1 MIKPTVGRVLWFT
14 PSVAWATE
22 SAIAYGA
29 AGEPLAAIVAHVIN
43 DEYVNL
49 SVFDQN
55 GDQFNAYSVPLLDEV
70 PPPNSCY
77 EFFATWPNTQ
87 AQPEP
92 VRMTSSHE
100 DNRIFITRD
109 LVSTMLDRGK
119 DSYYIAEHLP
129 RLLDLVY
136 GQTAPSLTS
145 EESRVIRTHTSKLF
159 ADEINQSDFVK
170 QSAPPVDH
178 IEQEIQAKGL
188 TAPRITPADI
198 QANIVSEHY
207 FTAAQGDAKAVEDGA
222 FANGSLNGA
231 ASRLVPAALGLLTFC
246 VLTLQN
252 GFTVTG
258 ESACASPENFNAE
271 IGRKIAREN
280 AVQKIWPL
288 MGYELKQRLHE
299 QRVIEPG
306 RAEVVATWIDH
317 NNNRIRH
324 GVECDISKIQDSCIH
339 LERYVNN
346 WQENALKE
354 HATGFQAITTEG
366 T

>member
-1 MIKPTVGRVLWFT
+1 MIKPTVGCVLWFT

-22 SAIAYGA
+22 SAIAYGVV
-29 AGEPLAAIVAHVIN
+29 GEPLAAIVARVIN

-49 SVFDQN
+49 CVFDQN
-55 GDQFNAYSVPLLDEV
+55 GEQFNVYSVPLLDEA

-92 VRMTSSHE
+92 VRMTSSHD
-100 DNRIFITRD
+100 DNRLFIARD
-109 LVSTMLDRGK
+109 FVSTMLEQGK
-119 DSYYIAEHLP
+119 DSYYIEEHLP

-145 EESRVIRTHTSKLF
+145 EESRVIRTRASKLF

-188 TAPRITPADI
+188 TAPRITPADV

-207 FTAAQGDAKAVEDGA
+207 INAGEACEFDGGVEIIKP
-222 FANGSLNGA
+222 NPNLYC
-231 ASRLVPAALGLLTFC
+231 LTTC
-246 VLTLQN
+246 VLVLQN

-258 ESACASPENFNAE
+258 ESACASPENFDAE
-271 IGRKIAREN
+271 IGRKVAREN
-280 AVQKIWPL
+280 AVEKIWPL

-299 QRVIEPG
+299 QQS
-306 RAEVVATWIDH
+306 A
-317 NNNRIRH
+317 
-324 GVECDISKIQDSCIH
+324 
-339 LERYVNN
+339 
-346 WQENALKE
+346 
-354 HATGFQAITTEG
+354 GFQAITTEG